1 MVLHDNAHKL
11 IFFIKILSKAI
22 FFYFL
27 IFHSIFQKWTFSQK
41 CYRLKNDKMSQKKD
55 HRIMLQKS
63 YKVWKMREKYEKI
76 KKSIFLYSVFIP
88 YSCGLFLDFFTKIKT
103 LAFLENVHFRFLKIK
118 IENLKIFFL
127 FYHIFILFSY
137 LYHKVFFLYTIMVI
151 INL

>member
-1 MVLHDNAHKL
+1 VVLHDNAHKL

-63 YKVWKMREKYEKI
+63 YKVWKMCEKYEKI

-103 LAFLENVHFRFLKIK
+103 LAFLENVHFRKIK

-127 FYHIFILFSY
+127 FLPYFYFIFLPLS
-137 LYHKVFFLYTIMVI
+137 
-151 INL
+151 